1 MWRGRHRGCW
11 GVLPAASPCSL
22 PLADQPVHPSGTLDC
37 TLRTPA
43 RHEEIHRRVA
53 REHRLP
59 PRTHH
64 PFSTTKSNDLGQL
77 ATHQR
82 PRSAMGSRTTPR
94 QSGRRSRGRA
104 MPGPGLSESGKNRG
118 RWGRSGIVGAFGAA
132 FGRWGQDGA
141 MSDAALFP
149 SSAVYQLRVV
159 LVGAL

>member
-1 MWRGRHRGCW
+1 
-11 GVLPAASPCSL
+11 
-22 PLADQPVHPSGTLDC
+22 
-37 TLRTPA
+37 
-43 RHEEIHRRVA
+43 
-53 REHRLP
+53 
-59 PRTHH
+59 
-64 PFSTTKSNDLGQL
+64 
-77 ATHQR
+77 
-82 PRSAMGSRTTPR
+82 
-94 QSGRRSRGRA
+94 